1 MTAAI
6 PFILSHWH
14 KAILIVGSLLA
25 VFYVYKNRHKLL
37 QTKTYKRRTKP

>member
-14 KAILIVGSLLA
+14 TVILIVGSLLA
-25 VFYVYKNRHKLL
+25 IFYVYKNRHKLW
-37 QTKTYKRRTKP
+37 QTKTYNRRNKP